1 MKTLEKGEGILIN
14 RKERAYDDQRK
25 DTKRQKL

>member
-14 RKERAYDDQRK
+14 RKEKAYDDQRR

>member
-14 RKERAYDDQRK
+14 RKEMAYDDLRK